1 MTKVIFVDN
10 EPVCPQCGDPN
21 MLIEIDFG
29 TKLLDGVCF
38 YPDFGW
44 DYRLNCDIDG
54 EDKALHCRECD
65 FKVDIE
71 DVEPVPTHCINC
83 GAEIPMYM
91 DLQRPTLVYAREIP
105 NRGHVC
111 AKCGDRMED
120 EWAALGPGKPNWWD
134 WLKQKASEFPGG
146 KSERPT
152 DS

>member
-71 DVEPVPTHCINC
+71 DVEALIR
-83 GAEIPMYM
+83 AEALDGLHF
-91 DLQRPTLVYAREIP
+91 DLLEPDQRVRLAKTVAR
-105 NRGHVC
+105 
-111 AKCGDRMED
+111 
-120 EWAALGPGKPNWWD
+120 AADGLRLSLSSSDSDDPRD
-134 WLKQKASEFPGG
+134 AEFAEYL
-146 KSERPT
+146 SVLEMRLH
-152 DS
+152 DLFE